1 MKPLQ
6 LLFILTLSLVS
17 FTCLSGEPIIIG
29 ETIRIDSKVLMK
41 KASFNIRLP
50 SSYQALKH
58 KRYPV
63 FYNLGSDTDFAVTA
77 GTIELLSHNQGYPMP
92 EAILVS
98 LTTETAVSIINRGVK
113 SEDFINFL
121 ETDVI
126 PYIDE
131 NYRSQPFRI
140 LASGE
145 RFGMAPLYALIHNTH
160 LFQAYITQ
168 SPWITDKS
176 GLLSE
181 FESFLKNNNNI
192 SAFLSL
198 SSQGGSRV
206 AKNYDKLVTIL
217 HKYAPE
223 TLVWKSSTFDK
234 NTNISKGLP
243 SLSYALK
250 SLFSDMYLTSDSS
263 IVTAGVK
270 SIKRYYQQLSK
281 NKYGYTIS
289 YENALRDLGYGL
301 LREGNVKNALEVFNI
316 NLKSYPD
323 SPHVYAAMAWAL
335 AKDNELTDALSMRK
349 TAYKLAVEQNSE
361 YESYYKQLLTD
372 LENKISSN

>member
-1 MKPLQ
+1 M
-6 LLFILTLSLVS
+6 
-17 FTCLSGEPIIIG
+17 
-29 ETIRIDSKVLMK
+29 
-41 KASFNIRLP
+41 
-50 SSYQALKH
+50 
-58 KRYPV
+58 
-63 FYNLGSDTDFAVTA
+63 
-77 GTIELLSHNQGYPMP
+77 
-92 EAILVS
+92 
-98 LTTETAVSIINRGVK
+98 
-113 SEDFINFL
+113 
-121 ETDVI
+121 
-126 PYIDE
+126 
-131 NYRSQPFRI
+131 
-140 LASGE
+140 
-145 RFGMAPLYALIHNTH
+145 
-160 LFQAYITQ
+160 
-168 SPWITDKS
+168 
-176 GLLSE
+176 
-181 FESFLKNNNNI
+181 
-192 SAFLSL
+192 